1 MARDKQIADLMSA
14 VERSL
19 FVSDEPVSA
28 ARLADILEVGPVQV
42 DEALVAL
49 AAEYRDE
56 NSRYPAAR
64 GGGRMALLHASRP
77 QRRHRALRHLMG
89 HASHVAGR
97 SRALAV
103 IAYHQPVTRARWSM
117 PYVA

>member
-14 VERSL
+14 VEALL

-56 NSRYPAAR
+56 NR
-64 GGGRMALLHASRP
+64 GI
-77 QRRHRALRHLMG
+77 QLRE
-89 HASHVAGR
+89 VA
-97 SRALAV
+97 
-103 IAYHQPVTRARWSM
+103 
-117 PYVA
+117 

>member
-14 VERSL
+14 VEALL

-49 AAEYRDE
+49 AAE
-56 NSRYPAAR
+56 
-64 GGGRMALLHASRP
+64 
-77 QRRHRALRHLMG
+77 
-89 HASHVAGR
+89 
-97 SRALAV
+97 
-103 IAYHQPVTRARWSM
+103 
-117 PYVA
+117 

>member
-14 VERSL
+14 VEALL

-56 NSRYPAAR
+56 NRGIRYAR
-64 GGGRMALLHASRP
+64 WREDGASTRIPPTTTSSSATSSHGTRIACRRPLSRP
-77 QRRHRALRHLMG
+77 LP
-89 HASHVAGR
+89 S
-97 SRALAV
+97 SR
-103 IAYHQPVTRARWSM
+103 ITSP
-117 PYVA
+117 